1 MPAASPAGIRRTT
14 RSTSLRPARW
24 SRRPSRRAATSTRG
38 VSSRASSSSRARI
51 VSIVTCVAPRPT
63 SRPSSA
69 ATRRGCRWC
78 RCSTATRTRSRSSA
92 RRSACP
98 SSRWAW
104 TTSASRVRAPP
115 SIITTVST
123 PPRSPGPRRSS
134 WAADARA
141 ARRAVPGVRR
151 HGMIRARMSTLTE
164 SRKRE
169 LRRDL
174 EAILGAGAV
183 LSDPDELLVYESDGL
198 TLFRALADFVVF
210 PTSAEHVSAI
220 GKLANREGLPFV
232 ARGAGT
238 GLSGGCLPAEG
249 GIVIS
254 LMRMS
259 RVLEVDYD
267 NQFAVVE
274 PGLVNLHLS
283 WKVGPR
289 GYYYAPDPSS
299 QQACTVGGNIANN
312 SGGPHTLKYGVTV
325 NHVLGLEVVLPDG
338 EVMWLGGKT
347 REAQGYDMAG
357 LFVGSEGTFG
367 IATKIIVR
375 ILRQSQAVKT
385 VLAVFN
391 TIEEA
396 SEAVSAVIARGLIPA
411 AMEMIDQTTIGAVE
425 DAFGCGYPRDAA
437 AALLIELDGL
447 QHGMDAQAERV
458 MAACRDCGAR
468 DVRVA
473 RDEAERQL
481 LWKGRKSA
489 FGAYGRISPA
499 YMVMDGVIPRTRL
512 PEVLRR
518 VNEIVGAHELRVGN
532 VFHAGDGNLHPNLLY
547 DPRRPGEVARVVTA
561 GGEILKV
568 CADVG
573 GSISGEHGIGL
584 EKMDYMSLI
593 FTEADLGFMRAL
605 REAFNPRGLC
615 N

>member
-1 MPAASPAGIRRTT
+1 MAELDVARKQA
-14 RSTSLRPARW
+14 LR
-24 SRRPSRRAATSTRG
+24 
-38 VSSRASSSSRARI
+38 
-51 VSIVTCVAPRPT
+51 
-63 SRPSSA
+63 
-69 ATRRGCRWC
+69 
-78 RCSTATRTRSRSSA
+78 
-92 RRSACP
+92 
-98 SSRWAW
+98 
-104 TTSASRVRAPP
+104 
-115 SIITTVST
+115 
-123 PPRSPGPRRSS
+123 
-134 WAADARA
+134 
-141 ARRAVPGVRR
+141 
-151 HGMIRARMSTLTE
+151 
-164 SRKRE
+164 RE
-169 LRRDL
+169 LESL
-174 EAILGAGAV
+174 LGKGAV
-183 LSDPDELLVYESDGL
+183 LSEPEELLVYESDGL
-198 TLFRALADFVVF
+198 VLFRALADFIVF
-210 PTSAEHVSAI
+210 PTSTEQVSAVV
-220 GKLANREGLPFV
+220 KLANREGLPFV

-249 GIVIS
+249 GLVIS
-254 LMRMS
+254 LMRMN

-267 NQFAVVE
+267 NHIAVVE
-274 PGLVNLHLS
+274 PGVVNLHLS
-283 WKVGPR
+283 WAVGPK
-289 GYYYAPDPSS
+289 GFYYAPDPSS

-338 EVMWLGGKT
+338 EIMWLGGRT

-391 TIEEA
+391 TIEQA

-447 QHGMDAQAERV
+447 REGMDAQAERV

-499 YMVMDGVIPRTRL
+499 YMVMDGVIPRTKL

-518 VNEIVGAHELRVGN
+518 VNDIVAAHGLRVGN
-532 VFHAGDGNLHPNLLY
+532 VFHAGDGNLHPNILY
-547 DPRRPGEVARVVTA
+547 DPRIPGEEARVVEA

-584 EKMDYMSLI
+584 EKVDYMSLI
-593 FTEADLGFMRAL
+593 FSEADLAFMRSL
-605 REAFNPRGLC
+605 REAFNPRNLC
-615 N
+615 NPGKIFPSRKACGESGPAYRPHPIEEKGLAQRF

>member
-1 MPAASPAGIRRTT
+1 
-14 RSTSLRPARW
+14 
-24 SRRPSRRAATSTRG
+24 
-38 VSSRASSSSRARI
+38 
-51 VSIVTCVAPRPT
+51 
-63 SRPSSA
+63 
-69 ATRRGCRWC
+69 
-78 RCSTATRTRSRSSA
+78 
-92 RRSACP
+92 
-98 SSRWAW
+98 
-104 TTSASRVRAPP
+104 
-115 SIITTVST
+115 
-123 PPRSPGPRRSS
+123 
-134 WAADARA
+134 
-141 ARRAVPGVRR
+141 
-151 HGMIRARMSTLTE
+151 MSTLTAPH
-164 SRKRE
+164 KHA
-169 LRRDL
+169 LRQEL
-174 EAILGAGAV
+174 EAIVGRGGV

-220 GKLANREGLPFV
+220 VKLANRESLPFV

-238 GLSGGCLPAEG
+238 GLSGGCLPTEG

-254 LMRMS
+254 LMRMN

-267 NQFAVVE
+267 NQIAVVE

-299 QQACTVGGNIANN
+299 QQACTIGGNIANN
-312 SGGPHTLKYGVTV
+312 SGGPHTLKYGVTT
-325 NHVLGLEVVLPDG
+325 NHVLGLEVVMPDG
-338 EVMWLGGKT
+338 DIVWLGGKT
-347 REAQGYDMAG
+347 RDACGYDLAG

-367 IATKIIVR
+367 IATKIVVR
-375 ILRQSQAVKT
+375 ILKKPQAVKT
-385 VLAVFN
+385 VLAVF
-391 TIEEA
+391 EQVDQA
-396 SEAVSAVIARGLIPA
+396 SEAVSAVIGRGLVPA
-411 AMEMIDQTTIGAVE
+411 AMEMIDQLTIQAVE

-447 QHGMDAQAERV
+447 REGMEAQAERV
-458 MAACRDCGAR
+458 MAACRENGAR
-468 DVRVA
+468 EVRAA

-532 VFHAGDGNLHPNLLY
+532 VFHAGDGNLHPNILY
-547 DPRRPGEVARVVTA
+547 DPRVPGEEARVVEA

-568 CADVG
+568 CAEVG

-584 EKMDYMSLI
+584 EKADYMPLI
-593 FTEADLGFMRAL
+593 FTGADLECMR
-605 REAFNPRGLC
+605 RIKHAFNPTGLC
-615 N
+615 NPGKMFPSRKACGEAGIAYRPHPIEEKGLAQRF

>member
-1 MPAASPAGIRRTT
+1 M
-14 RSTSLRPARW
+14 
-24 SRRPSRRAATSTRG
+24 
-38 VSSRASSSSRARI
+38 
-51 VSIVTCVAPRPT
+51 
-63 SRPSSA
+63 
-69 ATRRGCRWC
+69 
-78 RCSTATRTRSRSSA
+78 
-92 RRSACP
+92 
-98 SSRWAW
+98 
-104 TTSASRVRAPP
+104 
-115 SIITTVST
+115 
-123 PPRSPGPRRSS
+123 
-134 WAADARA
+134 ADLDA
-141 ARRAVPGVRR
+141 ARKRALR
-151 HGMIRARMSTLTE
+151 
-164 SRKRE
+164 RE
-169 LRRDL
+169 L
-174 EAILGAGAV
+174 EGMLGKGAV
-183 LSDPDELLVYESDGL
+183 LSEPEELLVYESDGL
-198 TLFRALADFVVF
+198 VLFRALADFVVF
-210 PTSAEHVSAI
+210 PTSTEQVSEI
-220 GKLANREGLPFV
+220 VKLANREGMPFV

-249 GIVIS
+249 GLVIS
-254 LMRMS
+254 LMRMN

-267 NQFAVVE
+267 NHIAVVE

-283 WKVGPR
+283 WAVGPK
-289 GYYYAPDPSS
+289 GFYYAPDPSS

-347 REAQGYDMAG
+347 RESQGYDMAG

-367 IATKIIVR
+367 IATKIVVR
-375 ILRQSQAVKT
+375 ILKQSQAVKT
-385 VLAVFN
+385 VLAVFDS
-391 TIEEA
+391 IEQA
-396 SEAVSAVIARGLIPA
+396 SEAVSAVIAKGLIPA
-411 AMEMIDQTTIGAVE
+411 AMEMIDQVTIGAVE

-447 QHGMDAQAERV
+447 SVGMDAQAERV

-518 VNEIVGAHELRVGN
+518 VNEIAVAHGLRVGN
-532 VFHAGDGNLHPNLLY
+532 VFHAGDGNLHPNILY
-547 DPRRPGEVARVVTA
+547 DPRNPGEEARVVEA

-593 FTEADLGFMRAL
+593 FTEADLDFMRRL
-605 REAFNPRGLC
+605 REAFNPRNLC
-615 N
+615 NPGKIFPSRKACGESGPAYRPHPIEEKGLAQRF